1 MSPLAREKEKAGNI
15 FLVYDF
21 VEDSHVLM
29 IYESNADKY
38 YLTKEFLEFLK
49 KNNLE
54 CAYIFSRELEKMNL
68 MNFYDKIHEFNIVKG
83 KLRFIR
89 VGDLENIYKKVEKL
103 SKERKIGILVDYG
116 TFEKVKDKEAI
127 VDFEKMIHKI
137 SDHTLSLVNADVDQ
151 ILAKELMKIHDRV
164 LIQSEKKI
172 KISFTPSIKEVNV
185 DVVSSKSIEHSLK
198 KNIDIVIAAL
208 LYKEPMCGFDII
220 KTLVRRYNVV
230 LSQGTIYPLLY
241 NFEKEGLLRSEISR
255 NNKTKIYIPTEEGR
269 EKLRKMLVEHL
280 ITLKNIESLIT
291 ESLESSS

>member
-1 MSPLAREKEKAGNI
+1 MVREKEKAGNI

-21 VEDSHVLM
+21 AVDSHVLM

-38 YLTKEFLEFLK
+38 WISKEFLEFLK
-49 KNNLE
+49 KRNIE

-68 MNFYDKIHEFNIVKG
+68 ESFYDKIHEFNIVKG

-89 VGDLENIYKKVEKL
+89 AEDLKKVYEIVKNISEEK
-103 SKERKIGILVDYG
+103 EIGILVDYG
-116 TFEKVKDKEAI
+116 TFAKIKDKEAI
-127 VDFEKMIHKI
+127 IDFEKKIHEI
-137 SDHTLSLVNADVDQ
+137 SNKTLSLVDADVDQ
-151 ILAKELMKIHDRV
+151 LIAKELMKLHERV

-172 KISFTPSIKEVNV
+172 KISFTPSIRKIDV
-185 DVVSSKSIEHSLK
+185 DVVSSKIIESSLK
-198 KNIDIVIAAL
+198 KNIEIIIAAL

-241 NFEKEGLLRSEISR
+241 NLERSGLVRSEISR

-280 ITLKNIESLIT
+280 VALKNIESLIA
-291 ESLESSS
+291 ESLESYS

>member
-1 MSPLAREKEKAGNI
+1 MAREKVKAGNI

-21 VEDSHVLM
+21 VENKHVLM
-29 IYESNADKY
+29 IYESNADKF
-38 YLTKEFLEFLK
+38 YLSKEFLEYLK
-49 KNNLE
+49 KNELE
-54 CAYIFSRELEKMNL
+54 CVYIFSRELEKMNL
-68 MNFYDKIHEFNIVKG
+68 SNFHEKIHEFNIVKG

-89 VGDLENIYKKVEKL
+89 WEDLENVYKKVEKL
-103 SKERKIGILVDYG
+103 SKEKKIGILVDYG
-116 TFEKVKDKEAI
+116 TFEKIKDKEAI
-127 VDFEKMIHKI
+127 VDFEKMIHEI
-137 SDHTLSLVNADVDQ
+137 SDHTLSLVDAGVDQ
-151 ILAKELMKIHDRV
+151 MLAKDLMKIHDRV

-172 KISFTPSIKEVNV
+172 KISFAPSLREVDV
-185 DVVSSKSIEHSLK
+185 DVVSSRSIEHSLK

-241 NFEKEGLLRSEISR
+241 NLEKEGLLRSEISK

-280 ITLKNIESLIT
+280 ITLKNIENLIT